1 MVKKPSEELNDLLA
15 GRQTL
20 EETEPAVRSWARLY
34 IYWAAEEVL
43 EQPTRAARNQAL
55 EKVPANIRDAVRQE
69 AVRIWELRKGVDAH
83 LKRG

>member
-34 IYWAAEEVL
+34 ISRAADEVL
-43 EQPTRAARNQAL
+43 NHRTRAARNEAL

-69 AVRIWELRKGVDAH
+69 AIRLWEL
-83 LKRG
+83 KRCTPSKSS

>member
-34 IYWAAEEVL
+34 IYLAAEEVL
-43 EQPTRAARNQAL
+43 EHRTRSARNDAL
-55 EKVPANIRDAVRQE
+55 EKVPCNIRQAVRQE
-69 AVRIWELRKGVDAH
+69 AMRLWELRK
-83 LKRG
+83 